1 MRQIL
6 IAFALLAPAALAGCG
21 TGTPVCQYLA
31 PPQMPEAGIIGRLAD
46 QSQLPMLPYNP
57 DWVSSDP
64 SLPVIGSPG
73 NPCAGQPGH
82 PGRLS

>member
-6 IAFALLAPAALAGCG
+6 VALAILVPAALVGCG
-21 TGTPVCQYLA
+21 TGAPTCQFLA
-31 PPQMPEAGIIGRLAD
+31 PSQMPEAGIIGRLAD
-46 QSQLPMLPYNP
+46 QSQQPMLPYNP
-57 DWVSSDP
+57 DWVFPDP
-64 SLPVIGSPG
+64 SLPLIGSPG

>member
-1 MRQIL
+1 MRQCLVTLAI
-6 IAFALLAPAALAGCG
+6 LAPVALAGCG
-21 TGTPVCQYLA
+21 TGAPTCQFLA
-31 PPQMPEAGIIGRLAD
+31 PPIMPEAGIIGRLAD
-46 QSQLPMLPYNP
+46 QSQQPMLPYNP

-64 SLPVIGSPG
+64 SLPLIGSPG